1 MVTMKDVAKHC
12 GVSVSTVSRV
22 LSGNELIS
30 PETTGLV
37 LRAAEDL
44 GYTPDFTARSLKT
57 NRSDMIGILFDSFLT
72 HPYFSRI
79 IDAVRIHAEANG
91 FDVLFLSRVKRNGK
105 IDYTETA
112 LSRRMDGVLV
122 VYADVESE
130 SIRKLTKGH
139 IPVVSIDAEE
149 RDVPSVL
156 SDYSQA
162 TEEMV
167 DWIAGKGHRRI
178 AFIHGEMGY
187 ATAERLK
194 GFRRAMQKHGFDI
207 PENYIR
213 PGKFNDPERCA
224 RETESLLALPVP
236 PSCILMPDDYSA
248 VNALRILREKN
259 LTAPADFSCAGYDGI
274 PLSQAVSPRLT
285 TFRQNTEEIGKK
297 AVEMLMAAIQSGT
310 ASARSASPQTGTGLS
325 RDVTVR
331 GELIPGETVAEL

>member
-1 MVTMKDVAKHC
+1 MVTMKDVAKRC

-30 PETTGLV
+30 PETTRLV
-37 LRAAEDL
+37 LQAAGDL

-91 FDVLFLSRVKRNGK
+91 FDVLFLSRVKRNGRMG
-105 IDYTETA
+105 YTETA

-130 SIRKLTKGH
+130 SIRKLTRDN
-139 IPVVSIDAEE
+139 IPVISIDAGEKG
-149 RDVPSVL
+149 VPSVL
-156 SDYSQA
+156 SNYRQA

-167 DWIAGKGHRRI
+167 DWIAAKGHRRI

-187 ATAERLK
+187 PTEERLR
-194 GFRRAMQKHGFDI
+194 GFRQAMRKHGLDT
-207 PENYIR
+207 PDSYIR
-213 PGKFNDPERCA
+213 QGRFNHPETCA
-224 RETESLLALPVP
+224 RETEALLALPAP

-248 VNALRILREKN
+248 VNALRILRETDR
-259 LTAPADFSCAGYDGI
+259 TAPADFSCAGYDGI

-297 AVEMLMAAIQSGT
+297 AVELLMAAIQKGIT
-310 ASARSASPQTGTGLS
+310 VNEN
-325 RDVTVR
+325 VTVR
-331 GELIPGETVAEL
+331 GELIPGETVADL